1 MKNLLFWVIL
11 TALAFSSCTMQ
22 KRVYSSGFHF
32 EWGSGMGHAS
42 KQQKNSSPRI
52 LNKPNAATARI
63 DVGTNNTTTKNEILN
78 PEIRSEV
85 TQTNVEK
92 LQIHRVYDGTLLP
105 QNQTSLAFNKKKRLD
120 QHNQYNVHQQNR
132 QRQQK
137 QRNLSG
143 PGDPL
148 ELILFIL
155 GIVAA
160 IFGYDSW
167 SGGGGGGGG
176 WGGGS
181 YFDWTSFFAITGA
194 IIAALGLI
202 LTIALATSLRS
213 GNAIGMM
220 LFFTI
225 LGTIFSG
232 IGLIKAIR
240 DYYDFEKYLSIGAFV
255 LMAAMWIIGMALI

>member
-1 MKNLLFWVIL
+1 MD
-11 TALAFSSCTMQ
+11 
-22 KRVYSSGFHF
+22 
-32 EWGSGMGHAS
+32 HAS

-92 LQIHRVYDGTLLP
+92 LQIHRVCDGTLLP

-120 QHNQYNVHQQNR
+120 QHKQYNVHQQNR

-148 ELILFIL
+148 ELIFFIL

-167 SGGGGGGGG
+167 SGGGGGGGGGG